1 MKNLADSIEDFIV
14 KALLAERENALM
26 VQRNELAEQLE
37 CAPSQISY
45 VLSTRFTPEKGF
57 MVESRRGSGGFVRIV
72 RVQPALPA
80 QPVQQHVR
88 ELPAHVEQ
96 AHHEVV
102 QRHELTAEEAVDHLT
117 QQRLLTK
124 RENALLHFMLH
135 IMDTNDKRKKAVLKQ
150 ALAALDSADRG

>member
-14 KALLAERENALM
+14 KALLAEQENALM

-72 RVQPALPA
+72 RVQPAQQVA
-80 QPVQQHVR
+80 QSHVR
-88 ELPAHVEQ
+88 ELASYPAQ
-96 AHHEVV
+96 TTHHELV

-117 QQRLLTK
+117 KQKMLTK